1 MSRFLRLPTFAILAL
16 AATMLAAGAG
26 ALAVRNFQI
35 GNTICGIVALVSI
48 ATNAAIVVAQ
58 IVMAWRVSR
67 FKP

>member
-1 MSRFLRLPTFAILAL
+1 
-16 AATMLAAGAG
+16 MLAAGAG